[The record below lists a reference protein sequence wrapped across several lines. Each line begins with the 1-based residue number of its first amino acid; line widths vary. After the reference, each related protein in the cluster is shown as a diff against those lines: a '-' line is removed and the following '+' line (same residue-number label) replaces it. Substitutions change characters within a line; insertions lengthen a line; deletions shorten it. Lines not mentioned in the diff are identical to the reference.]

1 MLTSTKGEL
10 DMAAKRVLIVLGKLK
25 RGGAETLVMNIYRTI
40 DRSVV
45 QFDFIVHTP
54 DRYDYDDE
62 IESLGGKIYRF
73 PQYNVINRSCNNS
86 AQPHSSVSKGYK
98 AEGDRPLSP
107 SAEESGGLPVCLFK

>member
-1 MLTSTKGEL
+1 M
-10 DMAAKRVLIVLGKLK
+10 LIVLGKLK

-45 QFDFIVHTP
+45 QFDFVVHTP

-73 PQYNVINRSCNNS
+73 PQYNVLNHLNIS
-86 AQPHSSVSKGYK
+86 AAGTGSLQSIRNT
-98 AEGDRPLSP
+98 E
-107 SAEESGGLPVCLFK
+107 

>member
-1 MLTSTKGEL
+1 
-10 DMAAKRVLIVLGKLK
+10 MAAKRVLIVLGKLK

-62 IESLGGKIYRF
+62 IESLG
-73 PQYNVINRSCNNS
+73 
-86 AQPHSSVSKGYK
+86 
-98 AEGDRPLSP
+98 
-107 SAEESGGLPVCLFK
+107 